1 MICLKV
7 LINQLMFCRQE
18 LPDQTFFDLN
28 QCWLFCQKRQKR
40 PEQVSL
46 KVAYSEKKKRKSELS
61 SAHLSREHSSV
72 LILPDL
78 VTAAGC
84 PVSITTAIK
93 QYRYFCVCVYVC
105 GMPYIHLYTHD
116 REFILLC

>member
-46 KVAYSEKKKRKSELS
+46 KVAYSEKKKEKKKLAELS
-61 SAHLSREHSSV
+61 SSV
-72 LILPDL
+72 QRAQQCPD
-78 VTAAGC
+78 
-84 PVSITTAIK
+84 PS
-93 QYRYFCVCVYVC
+93 
-105 GMPYIHLYTHD
+105 
-116 REFILLC
+116 